1 MEEDF
6 LNEIQPEE
14 TEKVEQ
20 AEVEEKQKSRRFSLT
35 FKVILFVTALVTVFV
50 LIFLIYFFNL
60 VYGNQLSSLK
70 KDKILYIPSGST
82 IGNIADVI
90 QKEGLVPD
98 KSNFLFVAS
107 LMKYKGKS
115 GRYIIPKST
124 KSYHGLISILRK
136 NQIPLKLTFNNI
148 RTKEQF
154 AAHLDKLIEADSLS
168 IIRSII
174 NPVKLTKFGFN
185 EQNVLAMYIPNT
197 YEFYWNSNS
206 EQFVDRMYQEYQK
219 FWTKERLAKAEKQK
233 LSPAEV
239 YILASIVDAETTYN
253 PEKKRVAGVYLNR
266 LRTKGW
272 RLEADPTVV
281 FAMGDFSIRRVTRD
295 MLNVDSP
302 YNSYRN
308 DGLPP
313 GPIRMASVAA
323 IDAVLDAEEHQFMFF
338 CAKPQLDGEPAQ
350 HVFAENMNQHANN
363 ARIYRQWLNSR
374 NIYR

>member
-1 MEEDF
+1 MEEEF
-6 LNEIQPEE
+6 LNENLPEE
-14 TEKVEQ
+14 NEKAEIV
-20 AEVEEKQKSRRFSLT
+20 EVEEKKVKKKYSAT
-35 FKVILFVTALVTVFV
+35 FKWILIISAFMVTAV
-50 LIFLIYFFNL
+50 LACLIYFFNL
-60 VYGNQLSSLK
+60 VYGNQLSALK
-70 KDKILYIPSGST
+70 GDKNLFIPTGST
-82 IGNIADVI
+82 IENVAEIV
-90 QKEGLVPD
+90 QKEGLVTD

-107 LMKYKGKS
+107 LMKYKVKAGKYS
-115 GRYIIPKST
+115 IPKSA

-136 NQIPLKLTFNNI
+136 KQKALKLTFNNI

-154 AAHLDKLIEADSLS
+154 AAHIGKLLEADSLL
-168 IIRSII
+168 II
-174 NPVKLTKFGFN
+174 NSINDSVKLAKYGFN
-185 EQNVLAMYIPNT
+185 ENNVMAMFIPNT
-197 YEFYWNSNS
+197 YEFYWNTKA
-206 EQFVDRMYQEYQK
+206 EEFVDKMYKEYQK

-239 YILASIVDAETTYN
+239 YTLASIVDAETTYN

-281 FAMGDFSIRRVTRD
+281 FAIGDFSIRRVTNE
-295 MLNVDSP
+295 MLKVDSP
-302 YNSYRN
+302 YNTYRK

-338 CAKPQLDGEPAQ
+338 CAKPQNNGEPAQ
-350 HVFAENMNQHANN
+350 HVFAENLNQHANN

-374 NIYR
+374 KIYK